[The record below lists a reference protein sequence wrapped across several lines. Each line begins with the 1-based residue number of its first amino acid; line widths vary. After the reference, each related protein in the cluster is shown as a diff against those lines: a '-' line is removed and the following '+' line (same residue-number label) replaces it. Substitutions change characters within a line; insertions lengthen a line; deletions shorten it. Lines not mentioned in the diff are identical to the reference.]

1 MKNCFALQYCA
12 QAKNHA
18 SLLGK
23 FLQQQQS
30 KKLFEVFFPLICETA
45 FCKRENTKKVRN
57 LQTTKLKQRLNYY
70 EVTKQQ
76 ISLRHLQSVQRFF
89 VRRSFNLYFFQ
100 KQEE

>member
-23 FLQQQQS
+23 FLQQQHT

-45 FCKRENTKKVRN
+45 FCKRENTKKTAKFADN
-57 LQTTKLKQRLNYY
+57 KIKTKA
-70 EVTKQQ
+70 
-76 ISLRHLQSVQRFF
+76 
-89 VRRSFNLYFFQ
+89 
-100 KQEE
+100 

>member
-23 FLQQQQS
+23 FLQQQHC

-45 FCKRENTKKVRN
+45 FCKRENTKK
-57 LQTTKLKQRLNYY
+57 L
-70 EVTKQQ
+70 
-76 ISLRHLQSVQRFF
+76 
-89 VRRSFNLYFFQ
+89 
-100 KQEE
+100 